1 MSEQAGDE
9 GGDRGSGDD
18 RQRLGRW
25 GERLAADYLERHGYR
40 VLERNVWRREGEID
54 LVAVHGETLVF
65 VEVRIRRRGAM
76 GKAVESLTPAKQR
89 RLRKLATVYSAEH
102 PELPADLRIDLVAIE
117 LGPDG
122 RLADVQHV
130 ESAVEE

>member
-25 GERLAADYLERHGYR
+25 GERLAADYLERRGYR
-40 VLERNVWRREGEID
+40 VLERNVRRREGEID
-54 LVAVHGETLVF
+54 LVTVYEETLVF
-65 VEVRIRRRGAM
+65 VEVRIRRGDSV

-89 RLRKLATVYSAEH
+89 RLRQLATVYSAEH

-117 LGPDG
+117 LRPDG
-122 RLADVQHV
+122 RLGEVQHV
-130 ESAVEE
+130 KSAVED

>member
-1 MSEQAGDE
+1 MSDQVSDE
-9 GGDRGSGDD
+9 VRDQGSGDD

-25 GERLAADYLERHGYR
+25 GERLAADYLEQRGYR

-65 VEVRIRRRGAM
+65 VEVRIRRRGPM
-76 GKAVESLTPAKQR
+76 GKAVESLTPAKQQ
-89 RLRKLATVYSAEH
+89 RLRELAAVYSAEH

-117 LGPDG
+117 LRPDG
-122 RLADVQHV
+122 RLGDVQHV